1 MIIFTNNKSTK
12 FCLIALH
19 INRFIHKRKVVPF
32 FCLKVYTTRT
42 EYIQNVFASKN
53 VRRILVRG
61 VNAPLPPEAKN
72 FLKIWLRNGAFWST
86 ENALFCMFS
95 LFNFSSIF
103 HGGRSA
109 DPICPH
115 VRTPM
120 FANLAGSCVS
130 ALANDVPVYFRR
142 YLHGPVFLAHRY
154 PSPAHAIH
162 IRLWQRNPLSQ
173 RQPGTS
179 GRARY
184 DAIAPFSH
192 QILIYVQTRPIWSFY
207 YFVSSGT

>member
-1 MIIFTNNKSTK
+1 MLLELNTSKTCSRARTSEGFWLGGSMPP
-12 FCLIALH
+12 CRL
-19 INRFIHKRKVVPF
+19 KRKISWKFDYEMVHSEV
-32 FCLKVYTTRT
+32 LK
-42 EYIQNVFASKN
+42 
-53 VRRILVRG
+53 
-61 VNAPLPPEAKN
+61 
-72 FLKIWLRNGAFWST
+72 
-86 ENALFCMFS
+86 NALFCMFS

-120 FANLAGSCVS
+120 FASLAGSCVS

-173 RQPGTS
+173 RQLGTS

>member
-1 MIIFTNNKSTK
+1 MLLELNTSKTCSRARTSEGFWLGGQCPLAAWSEKFLENLTTK
-12 FCLIALH
+12 WCI
-19 INRFIHKRKVVPF
+19 
-32 FCLKVYTTRT
+32 LKYW
-42 EYIQNVFASKN
+42 N
-53 VRRILVRG
+53 IL
-61 VNAPLPPEAKN
+61 K
-72 FLKIWLRNGAFWST
+72 
-86 ENALFCMFS
+86 NALFACFRF
-95 LFNFSSIF
+95 LIF
-103 HGGRSA
+103 HPFFTGGRSA

-120 FANLAGSCVS
+120 FASLAGSCVS

-162 IRLWQRNPLSQ
+162 IRLWQRNPISQ
-173 RQPGTS
+173 RQLGTS